1 MAKCI
6 ILLFE
11 FRSDIIN
18 SSSFFQAL
26 PASHYIDGK
35 LVLEH
40 KTALDE
46 LELEGFTAVRPDPME
61 WNSLKLSD
69 KSAKRKYL
77 ENLLSESLER
87 DSLVRKSSHKS

>member
-11 FRSDIIN
+11 VFGVTISIHL
-18 SSSFFQAL
+18 FFQAV

-46 LELEGFTAVRPDPME
+46 LELEGFTVVRPDPME
-61 WNSLKLSD
+61 WNSLKLSE
-69 KSAKRKYL
+69 KYAKRKYL

-87 DSLVRKSSHKS
+87 GSLVKKSSHKS

>member
-1 MAKCI
+1 MTN
-6 ILLFE
+6 E
-11 FRSDIIN
+11 DIN
-18 SSSFFQAL
+18 LASFFQAV

-35 LVLEH
+35 LILEH

-46 LELEGFTAVRPDPME
+46 LELEGFTVVRPDPME

-77 ENLLSESLER
+77 ENLLSESLDR
-87 DSLVRKSSHKS
+87 DPIVKKSSHES

>member
-1 MAKCI
+1 MTN
-6 ILLFE
+6 
-11 FRSDIIN
+11 DIIN
-18 SSSFFQAL
+18 LSFFQAL

-35 LVLEH
+35 LVLEQ

-46 LELEGFTAVRPDPME
+46 LELEGLTVVRPDSME

-87 DSLVRKSSHKS
+87 DSLVKKSSHKS

>member
-1 MAKCI
+1 M
-6 ILLFE
+6 
-11 FRSDIIN
+11 
-18 SSSFFQAL
+18 
-26 PASHYIDGK
+26 PASQYIGSK
-35 LVLEH
+35 LVLEQ

-46 LELEGFTAVRPDPME
+46 LELEGFKVVRPDPME

-87 DSLVRKSSHKS
+87 DPLVKKSSHKS

>member
-1 MAKCI
+1 MTN
-6 ILLFE
+6 E
-11 FRSDIIN
+11 NIN
-18 SSSFFQAL
+18 LASFFQAV

-35 LVLEH
+35 LVLEQ
-40 KTALDE
+40 KTALEE
-46 LELEGFTAVRPDPME
+46 LELEGFTVVRPDPIE

-87 DSLVRKSSHKS
+87 DSIVKKSSHKS